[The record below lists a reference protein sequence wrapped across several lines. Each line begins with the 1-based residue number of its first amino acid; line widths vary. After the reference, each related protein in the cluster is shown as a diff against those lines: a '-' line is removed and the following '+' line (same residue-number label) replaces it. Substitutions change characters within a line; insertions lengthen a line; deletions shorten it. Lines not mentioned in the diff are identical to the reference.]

1 MKRSLLYMV
10 AFWLIL
16 SFGENMLFSKSKS
29 KSTVKFF
36 APGGLYVYMMEHKE
50 KQKNLCNLCNPWF
63 IFIVVEI
70 QRYFLYNWVL
80 KKNENLRSICS
91 RE

>member
-1 MKRSLLYMV
+1 MKL
-10 AFWLIL
+10 AT
-16 SFGENMLFSKSKS
+16 K
-29 KSTVKFF
+29 
-36 APGGLYVYMMEHKE
+36 EHKE
-50 KQKNLCNLCNPWF
+50 KQKNLCNLCNLWF

-80 KKNENLRSICS
+80 KKNENLRSICN